1 MKYVKSDKGNTLIIV
16 LLMIVIFTIA
26 GLSLISTTFNGVK
39 KTDARETDIKSVEL
53 AEKGIDYLTILLETK
68 SKNFINLPTNEF
80 NTALTNLLQNYEV
93 GSAEADFKPTTS
105 VIPTEN
111 NADTLKVKIYDRYK
125 LTDNIEDLTQVMTL
139 HSEATVNGKKK
150 TLISTIKL
158 GGKQT
163 PEALEYALGSYN
175 PQSSTNPDDGNMF
188 LHGGVAITGDLYVE
202 GNLITRDQ
210 GFSIENGSERWIP
223 SDFPSIEGTD
233 GKKAHLILQKKLY
246 TLDTNRTYN
255 NHINETNFPNRISY
269 YSEVNSED
277 VEDAFADYSKVGR
290 DFIPTVK
297 KTNPNFTP
305 INILGER
312 SKYYFTNTRGSIS
325 PVITEQNCYFL
336 SISGYPK
343 CNYTGNNGNVYADL
357 NTAYFDGSYTFKRL
371 STRSDAR
378 FMGSSTKWNKLTFKE
393 GAYVGGNLTIGS
405 SSLTPGGYN
414 KDEYQKFE
422 VDGPLFIDGDLTLR
436 NSYVKFNSIV
446 YVTGKTNIQYSRL
459 EGIQKTTNTPETS
472 LILFGKKDIHIA
484 NNNVYKDTPNV
495 VRGFFYSEDLM
506 EIYGVASNVE
516 IQGGVFGR
524 KVVLNATRGE
534 VNDSRSG
541 IDYAKNQRSIS
552 PDDSRLTIIY
562 NPELIRNPPEG
573 LPTVS
578 ELSVTKINRYLK

>member
-1 MKYVKSDKGNTLIIV
+1 MNYVKSDKGNTLIVV
-16 LLMIVIFTIA
+16 LLMIVIFTVA
-26 GLSLISTTFNGVK
+26 GLSLVTTTFNGVK
-39 KTDARETDIKSVEL
+39 KTDARETNIKSVEL

-68 SKNFINLPTNEF
+68 TKSFINLPTNDY
-80 NTALTNLLQNYEV
+80 NSALTGLLQNYEV
-93 GSAEADFKPTTS
+93 GSATADFKTTS

-188 LHGGVAITGDLYVE
+188 LHGGVAINGDLYVE

-210 GFSIENGSERWIP
+210 GFSIENGRERWIP
-223 SDFPSIEGTD
+223 SDFPSIEGAD
-233 GKKAHLILQKKLY
+233 GKKAHLILHKKLY
-246 TLDTNRTYN
+246 TLDKTRPYN
-255 NHINETNFPNRISY
+255 DHINETNFNKITY
-269 YSEVNSED
+269 YSEVNTET
-277 VEDAFADYSKVGR
+277 VKNAFADYSKVGR

-305 INILGER
+305 INILGEK
-312 SKYYFTNTRGSIS
+312 SKYYFTNTSGSIS
-325 PVITEQNCYFL
+325 PVTTVTNCSFIIKRGITPCPGTSSSNIYANL
-336 SISGYPK
+336 SS
-343 CNYTGNNGNVYADL
+343 T
-357 NTAYFDGSYTFKRL
+357 YFDGSYTLKRL

-378 FMGSSTKWNKLTFKE
+378 FYNSVSNQWNKLTFTQ
-393 GAYVGGNLTIGS
+393 GAYIGGNLTIGDTS
-405 SSLTPGGYN
+405 DVSGGYN
-414 KDEYQKFE
+414 KDYYQKFE
-422 VDGPLFIDGDLTLR
+422 IDGPLFIDGDLTLR
-436 NSYVKFNSIV
+436 NAYVKFNSIV

-484 NNNVYKDTPNV
+484 NNNVYKDTPNI

-534 VNDSRSG
+534 VNSTWLG
-541 IDYAKNQRSIS
+541 IDYANNQKSIS

-562 NPELIRNPPEG
+562 NPELIQNPPEG
-573 LPTVS
+573 LPTVT
-578 ELSVTKINRYLK
+578 ELTVTKMNRYLK

>member
-1 MKYVKSDKGNTLIIV
+1 MKYVKSDRGNTLIIV

-68 SKNFINLPTNEF
+68 SKNFINLPTSDF
-80 NTALTNLLQNYEV
+80 NIALTNLLQNYEV
-93 GSAEADFKPTTS
+93 GSATAEFKPTS

-163 PEALEYALGSYN
+163 PEALDYALGSYN

-188 LHGGVAITGDLYVE
+188 LHGGVSINGDLYVE

-210 GFSIENGSERWIP
+210 GFSIENGRERWIP
-223 SDFPSIEGTD
+223 SDFPSIEGAD
-233 GKKAHLILQKKLY
+233 GKKAHLILHKKLY
-246 TLDTNRTYN
+246 TLDKTRPYYD
-255 NHINETNFPNRISY
+255 HINETNFNKITY
-269 YSEVNSED
+269 YSEVNTEN
-277 VEDAFADYSKVGR
+277 VKNAFADYSKVGR

-305 INILGER
+305 INILGEKG
-312 SKYYFTNTRGSIS
+312 KYYFTNTSGSIS
-325 PVITEQNCYFL
+325 PVTTVTNCSFIVRRGITPCPGTPSSNIYANL
-336 SISGYPK
+336 SS
-343 CNYTGNNGNVYADL
+343 T
-357 NTAYFDGSYTFKRL
+357 YFDGSYTLKRL
-371 STRSDAR
+371 STKSDAR
-378 FMGSSTKWNKLTFKE
+378 FYNSVNNQWNKLTFTQ
-393 GAYVGGNLTIGS
+393 GAYIGGNLTIGDTS
-405 SSLTPGGYN
+405 DVNGGYN
-414 KDEYQKFE
+414 KDYYQKFE
-422 VDGPLFIDGDLTLR
+422 IDGPLFIDGDLTLR
-436 NSYVKFNSIV
+436 NAYVKFNSIV

-534 VNDSRSG
+534 VNSTWLG
-541 IDYAKNQRSIS
+541 IDYANNQKSIS

-573 LPTVS
+573 LPTVT